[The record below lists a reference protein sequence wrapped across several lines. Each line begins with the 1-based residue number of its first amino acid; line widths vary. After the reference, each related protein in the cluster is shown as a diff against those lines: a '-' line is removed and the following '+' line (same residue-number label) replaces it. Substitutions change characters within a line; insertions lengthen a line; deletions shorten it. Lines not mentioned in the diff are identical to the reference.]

1 MESDTREDAA
11 WLKAPE
17 YNWQSPTAATQFLV
31 KDLTNTE
38 PGFFF
43 RSARW
48 LVPPD
53 VGVEILY

>member
-11 WLKAPE
+11 WPSAPE
-17 YNWQSPTAATQFLV
+17 YNWQGPQVAAQILV
-31 KDLTNTE
+31 KDLPNAG

-48 LVPPD
+48 LVPLFNT
-53 VGVEILY
+53 V